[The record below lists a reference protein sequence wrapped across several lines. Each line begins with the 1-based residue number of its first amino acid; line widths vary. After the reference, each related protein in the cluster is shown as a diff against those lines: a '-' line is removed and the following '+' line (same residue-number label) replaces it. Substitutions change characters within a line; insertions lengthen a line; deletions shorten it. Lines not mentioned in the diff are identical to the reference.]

1 MPMTRLERIRRM
13 QHTQRLSRG
22 LQLELRQLY
31 PAELFNVDAA
41 WEHTVFA
48 EHRLNRVCHQYERG
62 EATKEDVVTAGE
74 AWRIAWREAAE
85 LYGTTP
91 TDKAA

>member
-1 MPMTRLERIRRM
+1 MTRLERIRRM

-41 WEHTVFA
+41 WEHTAFA
-48 EHRLNRVCHQYERG
+48 EHRLDRVCRQYERG
-62 EATKEDVVTAGE
+62 EATKEEVVQAGE
-74 AWRIAWREAAE
+74 ARRAAWREAAE
-85 LYGTTP
+85 MYANP
-91 TDKAA
+91 PADRAA

>member
-1 MPMTRLERIRRM
+1 MTRLERIRRM

-41 WEHTVFA
+41 WEHTAFA
-48 EHRLNRVCHQYERG
+48 EHRLDRVCRQYERG
-62 EATKEDVVTAGE
+62 EATKEEVVQAGE
-74 AWRIAWREAAE
+74 AWRAAWREAAE
-85 LYGTTP
+85 MYADTP
-91 TDKAA
+91 REQAA